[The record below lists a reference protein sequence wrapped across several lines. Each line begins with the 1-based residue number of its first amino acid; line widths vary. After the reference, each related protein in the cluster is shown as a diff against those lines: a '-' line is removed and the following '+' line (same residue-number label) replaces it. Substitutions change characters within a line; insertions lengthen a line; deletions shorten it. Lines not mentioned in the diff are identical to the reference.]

1 MIKKTITYTDLFTE
15 EELTG
20 DFYFNLTEVEVL
32 EYMAEDE
39 QGMDKV
45 LQRIVDAPNAKAV
58 LKQLKIL
65 VRMAYGVRTSDGE
78 FIKSEELTNKFIA
91 SSAYSALLEEMIL
104 DESKAS
110 EFAIMILPKKYREPA
125 QKAASGE
132 NVKKLN
138 PKPAT
143 QVARPKKESVA
154 EKTNTPDL
162 TDLTDEQ
169 LQAIYNQITQSSTG
183 SYTNPNV

>member
-1 MIKKTITYTDLFTE
+1 MIKKTITYHDLFTE
-15 EELTG
+15 EELVG
-20 DFYFNLTEVEVL
+20 DFYFNMTEVEVL

-45 LQRIVDAPNAKAV
+45 LQRIVEAPNAKAV

-78 FIKSEELTNKFIA
+78 FIKSEEATNKFIA
-91 SSAYSALLEEMIL
+91 SAAYSALLEEMIL

-110 EFAIMILPKKYREPA
+110 EFALMILPKKYRGPA
-125 QKAASGE
+125 QDAVAGA
-132 NVKKLN
+132 NAKKIN

-143 QVARPKKESVA
+143 QVAQPKKEPVVPA
-154 EKTNTPDL
+154 EQPDL
-162 TDLTDEQ
+162 SKLSEEQ
-169 LQAIYNQITQSSTG
+169 LSELYKQVLATKQNTAPT
-183 SYTNPNV
+183 V

>member
-1 MIKKTITYTDLFTE
+1 MIKKTITYYDLFTE
-15 EELTG
+15 EKLTG

-39 QGMDKV
+39 HGMDKV
-45 LQRIVDAPNAKAV
+45 LQRIVEAPNAKAV

-65 VRMAYGVRTSDGE
+65 ARMAYGVRTSDGE
-78 FIKSEELTNKFIA
+78 FIKTEEATNKFIA

-110 EFAIMILPKKYREPA
+110 EFALMILPKKYREPA
-125 QKAASGE
+125 QEAVSGE
-132 NVKKLN
+132 NAKKLN

-143 QVARPKKESVA
+143 QVAQPKKEPVV
-154 EKTNTPDL
+154 EKTTQPNLSDL
-162 TDLTDEQ
+162 SEEQ
-169 LQAIYNQITQSSTG
+169 LGELYKQVLATKQNTAPT
-183 SYTNPNV
+183 V

>member
-15 EELTG
+15 EEITG

-78 FIKSEELTNKFIA
+78 FVKSEEATNKFIA
-91 SSAYSALLEEMIL
+91 SSAYSVLLEEMIL
-104 DESKAS
+104 DEAKAS

-125 QKAASGE
+125 KKAASGE
-132 NVKKLN
+132 NVKKIN

-143 QVARPKKESVA
+143 QVAQPKKEPVSNKA
-154 EKTNTPDL
+154 ADINLSE
-162 TDLTDEQ
+162 LTDEQ
-169 LQAIYNQITQSSTG
+169 LQQIYSQISLNQN
-183 SYTNPNV
+183 TNPAV